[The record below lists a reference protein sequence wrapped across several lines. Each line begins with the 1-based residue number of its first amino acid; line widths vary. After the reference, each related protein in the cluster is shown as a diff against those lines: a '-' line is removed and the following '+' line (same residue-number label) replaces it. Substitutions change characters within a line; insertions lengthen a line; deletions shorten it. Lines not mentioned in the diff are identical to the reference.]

1 MHSAEKLFAKYLV
14 AVGQTMLEVN
24 EPFKKVVDSPEGSL
38 AFDTMVEKLV
48 AQGVTK
54 EEAKIAI
61 HGDSWMRVRGVQ
73 SYKRFEREDF
83 ELRHFKLENAVDGDN
98 NPIETVSDG
107 ILSYNA
113 LVESGDFN
121 WSAQEEAEIKALNC
135 GESIAHKGITRVK

>member
-24 EPFKKVVDSPEGSL
+24 EPFKVVVDSPEGSL
-38 AFDTMVEKLV
+38 AFDTLVEKLV
-48 AQGVTK
+48 AQEVS
-54 EEAKIAI
+54 EEDAKTAI

-73 SYKRFEREDF
+73 AYFDPKEDLQ
-83 ELRHFKLENAVDGDN
+83 LRHFKLTNAVDGDN
-98 NPIETVSDG
+98 NPIVTVSDG

-121 WSAQEEAEIKALNC
+121 WSNQDVAEIKSLAC
-135 GESIAHKGITRVK
+135 GESMEHNAITRVK

>member
-38 AFDTMVEKLV
+38 AFDTLVEKLG
-48 AQGVTK
+48 AQDVSE

-73 SYKRFEREDF
+73 AYFAPKKEDF
-83 ELRHFKLENAVDGDN
+83 QLRHFKLTDAVDGDS
-98 NPIETVSDG
+98 NPIVTVSDG

-121 WSAQEEAEIKALNC
+121 WSTQDVIEIESLSC
-135 GESIAHKGITRVK
+135 GDSIAHKGITRVK